1 MIIRNMSIHNIIGSS
16 CFQHRSMS
24 VVFVIINSVKIFF
37 FFSYFKRLDDSSR
50 AVDNW
55 KSSSPSS
62 PAAANTSPGMHGV
75 PAAT

>member
-55 KSSSPSS
+55 KKSCTFV
-62 PAAANTSPGMHGV
+62 AAI
-75 PAAT
+75 AAGIAL